1 MNEICEKLAAGDI
14 IVLIAVAVAVIL
26 AVVFSFRRKL
36 KGGGC
41 CSGGCCNCK
50 NCDLDKDRDKKTDNK
65 G

>member
-1 MNEICEKLAAGDI
+1 MNEICGKLAAGDI

-26 AVVFSFRRKL
+26 AVVFSFRRKR
-36 KGGGC
+36 KGGC